1 MNAVKTASAPAS
13 GLYWTALAATSTAAA
28 FLYVLME
35 WVFFA
40 TKPSFMS
47 TLGIGERVRILLLAP
62 LPLAGISVAV
72 CAALGLAA
80 RLARRTRGA
89 LERLGAG
96 LPGFLLAATAWLLLD
111 NFTYSLFGFGVA
123 TSSGFGRG
131 VHLATFAAL
140 WAAGWKWVLGRVRGG
155 PAGRRPGRLLA
166 AWGLTL
172 AAGWG
177 ILLATA
183 PDRATALSAPTAA
196 GAEAGR
202 PLPNVVV
209 LASDGV
215 SAEHL
220 SLYGYERDTT
230 PFLRTFRTES
240 ALVCENAFANSLNSG
255 GSIASLLTGK
265 QPTALRMYYPP
276 EILTGRNAYEHLPGI
291 LRQLGYWNMDVSA
304 RHFAD
309 AYDLNMQHAFQE
321 ANGRTE
327 SGGRGAETAAA
338 LLGLNAGYFLGATG
352 ERLRERLLHA
362 AGARNADQTYRQVA
376 GETAGTTLDDE
387 PRLRRLEQVIA
398 DPVGRPFFAHVHLM
412 ETHGPKFNLERPVF
426 SAGREQKEAFETDFY
441 DDSILELDA
450 AFARIVRAL
459 EAADQLDNTILVLS
473 SDHGKGWGSGRIPLV
488 FWFPDDAHA
497 GRIRANAQNVDVAPT
512 ILDYLGLPVPEWM
525 EGTSLL
531 AGEPPATRPIFLAAV
546 NSELVDTR
554 DWVLDPARLKPPFYS
569 LGTLGMR
576 VGHRSYLLDLTTG
589 QLGMEPI
596 PGHTNPLAE
605 DRLPTAVQAR
615 QILLEHLARQGYE
628 IPDELAVPENGK
640 SGPGGG

>member
-1 MNAVKTASAPAS
+1 MRWMERIRKTQPLPA
-13 GLYWTALAATSTAAA
+13 GPAWAALAGVSTAAA

-47 TLGIGERVRILLLAP
+47 TLGTEERVRILLLAP
-62 LPLAGISVAV
+62 LPLAGICAAV

-80 RLARRTRGA
+80 RLAPRARNA
-89 LERLGAG
+89 LALLGAG

-131 VHLATFAAL
+131 AHLATFAAL
-140 WAAGWKWVLGRVRGG
+140 WAAGWKWALGRVHGVL
-155 PAGRRPGRLLA
+155 AGRRPGRALA
-166 AWGLTL
+166 TWGLAL
-172 AAGWG
+172 AVGWG

-183 PDRATALSAPTAA
+183 PDRAKAPAPTAE
-196 GAEAGR
+196 GARAGR
-202 PLPNVVV
+202 RLPNVVV

-220 SLYGYERDTT
+220 SLYGYERETT
-230 PFLRTFRTES
+230 PFMRTFRPDR
-240 ALVCENAFANSLNSG
+240 ALLCENAFANSLNSG
-255 GSIASLLTGK
+255 GSIASLLAGK
-265 QPTALRMYYPP
+265 QTTALRMYYPP
-276 EILTGRNAYEHLPGI
+276 EILTGRAAYEHLPGL
-291 LRQLGYWNMDVSA
+291 LRQLGYWNVDVSA

-327 SGGRGAETAAA
+327 RAGRWPETAAA
-338 LLGLNAGYFLGATG
+338 ILGLNAGYFLGATG
-352 ERLRERLLHA
+352 DRVGERLLHA
-362 AGARNADQTYRQVA
+362 TGVRNADQTYRQVA
-376 GETAGTTLDDE
+376 GEAAGTTQDDE
-387 PRLRRLEQVIA
+387 PRIARIERLISNPA
-398 DPVGRPFFAHVHLM
+398 ARPFFVHAHLM

-459 EAADQLDNTILVLS
+459 EAAGQLDDTILVLS

-488 FWFPDDAHA
+488 FWFPDGARA
-497 GRIRANAQNVDVAPT
+497 GRIRANVQNVDVAPT

-531 AGEPPATRPIFLAAV
+531 AGEPPADRPIFLTAV
-546 NSELVDTR
+546 NSRLVDTR
-554 DWVLDPARLKPPFYS
+554 DWLLDSSRLRPPFYS
-569 LGTLGMR
+569 LGTMGMR
-576 VGHRSYLLDLTTG
+576 VGDRSYLLDLTTG
-589 QLGMEPI
+589 HLGTEPV
-596 PGHTNPLAE
+596 PGHTDPLAE
-605 DRLPTAVQAR
+605 DQLPTAAEAR
-615 QILLEHLARQGYE
+615 RILLDHLARHGYE
-628 IPDELAVPENGK
+628 IPDGLATPEK
-640 SGPGGG
+640 

>member
-1 MNAVKTASAPAS
+1 MRWMERIRKTQPLPA
-13 GLYWTALAATSTAAA
+13 GPAWAALAGVSTAAA

-47 TLGIGERVRILLLAP
+47 TLGTEERVRILLLAP
-62 LPLAGISVAV
+62 LPLAGICAAV

-80 RLARRTRGA
+80 RLAPRARNA
-89 LERLGAG
+89 LALLGAG

-131 VHLATFAAL
+131 AHLATFAAL
-140 WAAGWKWVLGRVRGG
+140 WAGGWKWTLGWVRGVL
-155 PAGRRPGRLLA
+155 AGRRTGRALA
-166 AWGLTL
+166 AWGLAL

-183 PDRATALSAPTAA
+183 PDRAKAPAPTAE
-196 GAEAGR
+196 GARAGR
-202 PLPNVVV
+202 RLPNVVV

-230 PFLRTFRTES
+230 PFMRTFRPDR
-240 ALVCENAFANSLNSG
+240 ALLCENAFANSLNSG
-255 GSIASLLTGK
+255 GSIASLLAGK
-265 QPTALRMYYPP
+265 QTTALRMYYPP
-276 EILTGRNAYEHLPGI
+276 EILTGRAAYEHLPGL
-291 LRQLGYWNMDVSA
+291 LRQLGYWNVDVSA

-327 SGGRGAETAAA
+327 RAGRWPETAAA
-338 LLGLNAGYFLGATG
+338 ILGLNAGYFLGATG
-352 ERLRERLLHA
+352 DRVGERLLHA
-362 AGARNADQTYRQVA
+362 TGVRNADQTYRQVA
-376 GETAGTTLDDE
+376 GEAAGTTQDDE
-387 PRLRRLEQVIA
+387 PRIARIERLIA
-398 DPVGRPFFAHVHLM
+398 DPAARPFFVHAHLM

-459 EAADQLDNTILVLS
+459 EAAGQLDDTILVLS

-488 FWFPDDAHA
+488 FWFPDGARV
-497 GRIRANAQNVDVAPT
+497 GRIRANVQNVDVAPT

-531 AGEPPATRPIFLAAV
+531 AGEPPADRPIFLTAV
-546 NSELVDTR
+546 NSRLVDTR
-554 DWVLDPARLKPPFYS
+554 DWLLDSSRLRPPFYS
-569 LGTLGMR
+569 LGTMGMR
-576 VGHRSYLLDLTTG
+576 VGDRSYLLDLTTG
-589 QLGMEPI
+589 HLGTEPV
-596 PGHTNPLAE
+596 PGHTDPLAE
-605 DRLPTAVQAR
+605 DQLPTAAEAR
-615 QILLEHLARQGYE
+615 RILLDHLARHGYE
-628 IPDELAVPENGK
+628 IPDGLATPEK
-640 SGPGGG
+640 